1 MKMISAIPALPVKDM
16 KKSVKF
22 YKQMLGFT
30 KVHLDDGFAVLKNDM
45 VELHLWEANDE
56 SWRERKVKEPVQS
69 GAESFLA
76 GTASCRI
83 RVEGVAGLFEDMR
96 RKNILHPN
104 TDLKTQWWGERDF
117 AVTDLDNNLI
127 TFYENIKE

>member
-1 MKMISAIPALPVKDM
+1 MISAIPALPVKDM